1 MPEYLYRFEREA
13 RTPHSESYA
22 IENEEHSLGRVDLHF
37 TNSVTFATL
46 AVHESLDDEAVQRL
60 IAEVDERLV
69 TSADPYRED
78 FIVTVWRGREAGTFA
93 DEPDFDDGETAE
105 DDAARPGPAPASP
118 SP

>member
-1 MPEYLYRFEREA
+1 MAEYLYRFEREA

-22 IENEEHSLGRVDLHF
+22 IEDEQHSLGRVDLHF
-37 TNSVTFATL
+37 TSSVAYATL

-60 IAEVDERLV
+60 IAEIDERLV

-93 DEPDFDDGETAE
+93 DEADFEEGDPDW
-105 DDAARPGPAPASP
+105 PGPAPTSP
-118 SP
+118 